1 MPLWWQQG
9 IVYQIYPRSFQDS
22 SGNGVGD
29 LPGIIQR
36 LDYLAWLGIEAIWI
50 SPVYPSPMADFG
62 YDVSDYVDIHPL
74 FGTLADMDALIE
86 AGTIWAQ
93 GVEQFGK
100 AYLALAQEAAEAN
113 SDAAK
118 ALFSVKSLKEAVD
131 LQGEIARKNFDKS
144 LNESM
149 KLSELSVKVANEAF
163 MPIQK
168 QLTAAV
174 AKAGKIAA

>member
-1 MPLWWQQG
+1 MSTQNKSKAAPKAAETTVQAYEQ
-9 IVYQIYPRSFQDS
+9 VVETTKAQVEKA
-22 SGNGVGD
+22 N
-29 LPGIIQR
+29 
-36 LDYLAWLGIEAIWI
+36 EA
-50 SPVYPSPMADFG
+50 VAKG
-62 YDVSDYVDIHPL
+62 YDEFAAL
-74 FGTLADMDALIE
+74 QKEGMDALIE

-100 AYLALAQEAAEAN
+100 AYLALAQEAAEAG

-144 LNESM
+144 LNESV
-149 KLSELSVKVANEAF
+149 KLSELSVKVANETF

-168 QLTAAV
+168 QFTAAV

>member
-1 MPLWWQQG
+1 MSTQSKSKAAPKAAETT
-9 IVYQIYPRSFQDS
+9 V
-22 SGNGVGD
+22 
-29 LPGIIQR
+29 
-36 LDYLAWLGIEAIWI
+36 EAYEQ
-50 SPVYPSPMADFG
+50 VVETTKAQVEKANEAVAKG
-62 YDVSDYVDIHPL
+62 YGEFAAL
-74 FGTLADMDALIE
+74 QKEGMDALIE

-113 SDAAK
+113 SAAAK

-144 LNESM
+144 LNESV